1 MKKDMDKLFAK
12 FADAIE
18 RIDTAKLFEQAVRET
33 KDLALDLNRSQMY
46 DAGVNPAGQRI
57 GEYTEATKRIKQKKG
72 QRTDHMTLSDTFS
85 FYDKMFIE
93 AEENEIFI
101 DSRDSKTGMLVQ
113 KYGNVFGLT
122 LENLKTYSEVVRK
135 VYKDKMDKAI
145 EDKAKILR

>member
-1 MKKDMDKLFAK
+1 
-12 FADAIE
+12 
-18 RIDTAKLFEQAVRET
+18 
-33 KDLALDLNRSQMY
+33 
-46 DAGVNPAGQRI
+46 
-57 GEYTEATKRIKQKKG
+57 
-72 QRTDHMTLSDTFS
+72 
-85 FYDKMFIE
+85 MFIE